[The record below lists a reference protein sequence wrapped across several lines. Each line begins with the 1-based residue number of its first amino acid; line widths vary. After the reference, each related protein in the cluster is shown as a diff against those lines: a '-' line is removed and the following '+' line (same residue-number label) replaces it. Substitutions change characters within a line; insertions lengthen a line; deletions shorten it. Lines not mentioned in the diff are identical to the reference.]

1 MELLFNLYKIHSMSG
16 QENQMRK
23 FIKDYVRNNVPG
35 ATVEQKNKNIYIVKG
50 ESETYPCVV
59 AHLDQVQ
66 TKHSKDFKVFEH
78 DGILFG
84 YSAQNKRQEGLGADD
99 KNGIW
104 VALKCLE
111 RFDNIKVA
119 FFHSEEIGTVGSE
132 NAEMD
137 FFKDVRFVL
146 EADRRNGGDLIT
158 NICGM
163 IASNEF
169 INDIMPYAEVHGY
182 KETTGMLTDV
192 ETLSDNGLGVSAVN
206 MSCGYYNPHTDEECT
221 DVSELENCLAFA
233 MDIIENC
240 KGVYPFERK
249 RSVVVYSPTKL
260 SHPFFWGDDDDD
272 WGKSPSQSNKSVV
285 HDEYEDEDVQ
295 IVDFN
300 DYANPWDALYDFCY
314 QNMHLSEY
322 DLWYYVSADCDTY
335 GITYEDFADVYDSA
349 LSDLCEYEDTM
360 YSKMF

>member
-16 QENQMRK
+16 QENPMRK
-23 FIKDYVRNNVPG
+23 FIKSYVRNNIPG
-35 ATVEQKNKNIYIVKG
+35 ASVEQKDKNIYIVKG

-66 TKHSKDFKVFEH
+66 TKHSKDFKVFES

-119 FFHSEEIGTVGSE
+119 FFHSEEIGTVGSD
-132 NAEMD
+132 NADMN

-158 NICGM
+158 NIGGM

-169 INDIMPYAEVHGY
+169 INDIMPYAEARGY
-182 KETTGMLTDV
+182 KETTGLLTDV
-192 ETLSDNGLGVSAVN
+192 ETLSDNGLGVSAIN

-240 KGVYPFERK
+240 TNVYTFERQAP
-249 RSVVVYSPTKL
+249 SYSSWGKL
-260 SHPFFWGDDDDD
+260 WD
-272 WGKSPSQSNKSVV
+272 WGKTKSSNNVVVV
-285 HDEYEDEDVQ
+285 HDDYEDEDVSL
-295 IVDFN
+295 VDFK

-335 GITYEDFADVYDSA
+335 GITYSDFVAIYDEA
-349 LSDLCEYEDTM
+349 MMDLCEDEDERWN
-360 YSKMF
+360 KVF